1 MLLHSPFS
9 RAWVMNGFSMSAPVP
24 WAEAWVLPLASTTET
39 ESMEKTLLL
48 SWISSI
54 PS

>member
-1 MLLHSPFS
+1 
-9 RAWVMNGFSMSAPVP
+9 MSAPVP
-24 WAEAWVLPLASTTET
+24 WAEAGDRVWVLPLASTTET
-39 ESMEKTLLL
+39 ESMEKTLSL